1 MKTLP
6 AYFVLTK
13 RQMEVAR
20 YVAHGYT
27 NDAIALEMRLAST
40 TAKTHVSDIL
50 QELGLTSRVQLAIWA
65 LKTGLV
71 SLEDIELPE
80 RGRDAN
86 L

>member
-27 NDAIALEMRLAST
+27 NEAISTKLKLALT
-40 TAKTHVSDIL
+40 TVNTHVSDIL
-50 QELGLTSRVQLAIWA
+50 QALGFSSRVQLAIWT

-71 SLEDIELPE
+71 TLDEIELPE
-80 RGRDAN
+80 RRDV
-86 L
+86 

>member
-6 AYFVLTK
+6 TYFVLTK
-13 RQMEVAR
+13 RQMEVASL
-20 YVAHGYT
+20 VAHGYT
-27 NDAIALEMRLAST
+27 NDVIALEMKLAPT

-50 QELGLTSRVQLAIWA
+50 QALGFSSRVQLAIWT

-80 RGRDAN
+80 REGRSR
-86 L
+86 